1 MCPSFLFDQR
11 KVFETVEV
19 YISKV
24 SFILYCTFSLNAPPS
39 MKTGQPSGHPVSHS
53 AFLLSELNELSGTMK
68 QSG

>member
-1 MCPSFLFDQR
+1 MCRSFLFDQR

-39 MKTGQPSGHPVSHS
+39 MKTGQPSGSHS

-68 QSG
+68 LKEVC